1 MTNPAVADA
10 VVVQPREVLIDG
22 KAAGTVSLIIWGI
35 ARRSQYDVVVEPGV
49 TTLQQKLQALFPGE
63 DITATLNDEALI
75 LSGRVSST
83 AVMLAAGEIAQASAS
98 KVKVINMLQLPG
110 GPGSQQVMLQVRF
123 AEVNRRAIEELGV
136 NLFMGPNG
144 ENDYVARTTT
154 SQFTPPGFDR
164 DATTF
169 ADFLNLFV
177 MNTKYNIGVVIKALQ
192 QKGYFQSLA
201 EPNLIAYN
209 GQKASFL
216 AGGEFPVPVVQ
227 GGAGSTNAVT
237 IEWKEFG
244 VRLTFTPTIAGDT
257 IRLKVRPEVSSLDYN
272 NGITLGGFR
281 VPALISRWAETDV
294 ELRDGQSFAIAGL
307 LHNTAQEDG
316 SKVPILG
323 SIPII
328 GNLFKSKSE
337 RKEQTELMVLI
348 TPQLVR
354 PLDPD
359 EVPALPVTIEALP
372 PGARGRTSI
381 GGRRRPGGRACAGS
395 RRRAETCAGCEEGL
409 GVGRP
414 LNQSIALVGAGDRQL
429 EQLLRKRGLTVLSWA
444 EHDLASRALQTSAP
458 AGLVMLD
465 VRDQSGLPASLD
477 AFRRQHPGVPV
488 ILVMSSLEPGL
499 MLAAMRAGVKECL
512 RHPVTEEDL
521 DAAHR
526 ENCCLAGTWVGR

>member
-1 MTNPAVADA
+1 MSHKICGLLTPLLLVVGLAQAQTPPVSPTQAPPAPAPSEPAAGYERIVLTAGRSTVLATDFDITRIAVTNPAVADA

-22 KAAGTVSLIIWGI
+22 KAAGTVSLIIWGA
-35 ARRSQYDVVVEPGV
+35 ARRAQYDVVVEPGV

-75 LSGRVSST
+75 LAGHVSST
-83 AVMLAAGEIAQASAS
+83 SVMLKAGEIAQASAA

-123 AEVNRRAIEELGV
+123 AEVNRRAIQELGV

-154 SQFTPPGFDR
+154 SQFTAPGFDKLT
-164 DATTF
+164 TTF

-192 QKGYFQSLA
+192 GKGYFQSLA

-209 GQKASFL
+209 GQTATFL

-227 GGAGSTNAVT
+227 GGATNAVT
-237 IEWKEFG
+237 IQWKEFG
-244 VRLTFTPTIAGDT
+244 VRLAFTPTIAGDT
-257 IRLKVRPEVSSLDYN
+257 IRLKVRPEVSSLDFN
-272 NGITLGGFR
+272 NGITLSGFR

-307 LHNTAQEDG
+307 LNNTAQEDG

-328 GNLFKSKSE
+328 GALFRSKAD

-359 EVPALPVTIEALP
+359 EVPALPVAPKRFLQG
-372 PGARGRTSI
+372 PGI
-381 GGRRRPGGRACAGS
+381 GP
-395 RRRAETCAGCEEGL
+395 
-409 GVGRP
+409 
-414 LNQSIALVGAGDRQL
+414 QL
-429 EQLLRKRGLTVLSWA
+429 EGGGGLV
-444 EHDLASRALQTSAP
+444 DAP
-458 AGLVMLD
+458 APP
-465 VRDQSGLPASLD
+465 PATTSKP
-477 AFRRQHPGVPV
+477 APV
-488 ILVMSSLEPGL
+488 IKKDDQKKD
-499 MLAAMRAGVKECL
+499 GVKQ
-512 RHPVTEEDL
+512 P
-521 DAAHR
+521 
-526 ENCCLAGTWVGR
+526 